1 MLSLS
6 CRHLV
11 CDFSY
16 VNFYLFCFIC
26 FDYLLN
32 GVLKTITFI
41 ESSCIFISYQ
51 CESSLFPLV
60 FSVMHSNLSDVKY
73 YQPCFLPFP
82 SSHSFC
88 SFPSS
93 SLCISILLLFSSS
106 VYSTL
111 VSFYLD
117 LLWEI
122 STDFDY
128 LVTNLRTFIF
138 SWGHI
143 SHSYEYDHWYIRCY
157 FWQHTIY
164 FLYCCCFPFSLQIFT
179 RLITFSFMV
188 S

>member
-1 MLSLS
+1 MS

-11 CDFSY
+11 GDFSY

-93 SLCISILLLFSSS
+93 SLYISILLLFSSS

-128 LVTNLRTFIF
+128 LVNQSEDFYLFLGTYLSFTWVWSLIYLVLFLTTYHIF
-138 SWGHI
+138 S
-143 SHSYEYDHWYIRCY
+143 
-157 FWQHTIY
+157 
-164 FLYCCCFPFSLQIFT
+164 LLLLFPF
-179 RLITFSFMV
+179 FSPDFY
-188 S
+188 